1 LNKVFHRGTLLLLFL
16 ILAMV
21 AGGCAPRGAVVNT
34 GWTVVAATPEAAYA
48 VLYGGTVVALDA
60 AEGRELWRYPV
71 AVQRPGGLAGLFSRP
86 DPNAAQPL
94 EATYGAPVVVDDAL
108 LAASLDGKLR
118 AFDREKGD
126 LLWELQLEG
135 GVIGGLT
142 VRDGIAYLGTNEDLV
157 YAVDLATREFVW
169 AEPFHSQGWA
179 WGAPAVDAER
189 LYIGSM
195 DHHVYALDRAT
206 GTALWT
212 FNTSG
217 AIPGPVALADGVV
230 YLGSVDQKVYAVD
243 AATGQLVWEHSV
255 DHWVMGQPLVLDGY
269 VYVASLDGRVHALSV
284 ADGSPRWEAVSVERA
299 VRAGPQALNGGIV
312 VANEAGELWQIE
324 TATGDRTR
332 LYPES
337 GEIGKDTGM
346 GAILSA
352 PAVAD
357 GWAVI
362 GTTQGYVVALDA
374 SASGAT
380 ERWTYAPN

>member
-1 LNKVFHRGTLLLLFL
+1 MNKVFHRGTLLLLFL

-21 AGGCAPRGAVVNT
+21 AGGCARAGPSSIPAGRSWPPR
-34 GWTVVAATPEAAYA
+34 PRAAYA
-48 VLYGGTVVALDA
+48 VLYGGTIVALDA

-169 AEPFHSQGWA
+169 AEPFHTQGWA

-217 AIPGPVALADGVV
+217 AYPRAGGPGGRGGVPC
-230 YLGSVDQKVYAVD
+230 SVDQKVYAVD

-269 VYVASLDGRVHALSV
+269 VYVASLNGRVHALSV
-284 ADGSPRWEAVSVERA
+284 ADGSPRWEAVSA
-299 VRAGPQALNGGIV
+299 VRAGRAR
-312 VANEAGELWQIE
+312 
-324 TATGDRTR
+324 DRR
-332 LYPES
+332 
-337 GEIGKDTGM
+337 G
-346 GAILSA
+346 
-352 PAVAD
+352 
-357 GWAVI
+357 
-362 GTTQGYVVALDA
+362 Q
-374 SASGAT
+374 
-380 ERWTYAPN
+380 